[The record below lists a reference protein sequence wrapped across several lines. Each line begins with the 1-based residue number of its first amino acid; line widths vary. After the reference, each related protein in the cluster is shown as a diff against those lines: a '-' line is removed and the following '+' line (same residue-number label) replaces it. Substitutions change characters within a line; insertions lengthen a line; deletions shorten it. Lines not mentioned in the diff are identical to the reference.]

1 MSGKKKEG
9 LAVPPL
15 ILLVVDLTQGDKE
28 QAWFVLFICR
38 SPRVL
43 QHSPVMTIWFCFQIK
58 GDKQVCLTAWPKAP
72 GSAAE
77 LPAPSNTS
85 LCMCVPYTLA
95 PGLWHRPRRA
105 LEREKTSFRSV
116 RALAKQG
123 LEANSVETLAAQY
136 SQWFGRSRGEEVK
149 PGEGTEKIPREE
161 RGGGQSECCTTQLRR
176 GSCTWKT
183 HHQCFL

>member
-72 GSAAE
+72 GSVAE

-95 PGLWHRPRRA
+95 PGPWHRPRRA
-105 LEREKTSFRSV
+105 LERKKPPSDQPE
-116 RALAKQG
+116 LW
-123 LEANSVETLAAQY
+123 L
-136 SQWFGRSRGEEVK
+136 SRGWRQTLWKHWLLSIPSGLGGAEVRKSSQEREQRKYQEKKEEGDRVNVA
-149 PGEGTEKIPREE
+149 
-161 RGGGQSECCTTQLRR
+161 L
-176 GSCTWKT
+176 
-183 HHQCFL
+183 HN

>member
-1 MSGKKKEG
+1 MQ
-9 LAVPPL
+9 VPTSVTAQPCDDYL
-15 ILLVVDLTQGDKE
+15 
-28 QAWFVLFICR
+28 VLF
-38 SPRVL
+38 P
-43 QHSPVMTIWFCFQIK
+43 
-58 GDKQVCLTAWPKAP
+58 DKRGQ
-72 GSAAE
+72 
-77 LPAPSNTS
+77 TS
-85 LCMCVPYTLA
+85 LFNSMAQGPWLCGRAASTFQHLTLHVCSLHPGPRAVA
-95 PGLWHRPRRA
+95 PTPQSFGK
-105 LEREKTSFRSV
+105 EKTSFRSA

-161 RGGGQSECCTTQLRR
+161 RGGGQSECCTTRLRR